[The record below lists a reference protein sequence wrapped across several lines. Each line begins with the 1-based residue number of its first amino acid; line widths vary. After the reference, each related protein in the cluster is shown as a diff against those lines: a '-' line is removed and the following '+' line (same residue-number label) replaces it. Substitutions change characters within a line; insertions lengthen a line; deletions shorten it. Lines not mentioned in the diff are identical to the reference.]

1 MRHAHQLRPDDE
13 KMTALLFEE
22 LRIIAQHYFAQ
33 KHYQESVP
41 YFEEALSLRPD
52 VAELHSQLA
61 LVYTAL
67 GEETKAAREQS
78 AAKHQF

>member
-1 MRHAHQLRPDDE
+1 
-13 KMTALLFEE
+13 MTVLLFEE

-33 KHYQESVP
+33 KGYQESVP

-61 LVYTAL
+61 LAYTAL

-78 AAKHQF
+78 AAEHQF